1 MSAPT
6 PALDPTVPLGPTRL
20 ADFGR
25 THLIGVGGAGM
36 SAIAALLAAR
46 GLDVSGSDAR
56 DGTAL
61 VGLRAAGVTIWVGHD
76 AAHVDG
82 ARTVVVSTAVR
93 ATNPELV
100 RARELGLRVLHRSQA
115 LAALMVDRR
124 SIAVAGAHGKT
135 TTSAMIAVALAS
147 AGLDPSFAIGG
158 TVLFELPV
166 LPEPPVLSAPPTPSE
181 PPAATAPLGGAHDG
195 SGDAFVA
202 EADESDG
209 SFLAYAPTIAV
220 VTNVEPDHLDHY
232 GTRAAFE
239 EAFGQFAARIVDGGT
254 LVACADDPGAR
265 RLVEGARAPLAARG
279 ALVLTYGENPGADV
293 VVSDYRSADGAGST
307 FVLRTAHPALRGP
320 DAGLGADGALELRLT
335 LAVPGAHNALDAAA
349 AWTAARLVGVGP
361 AAAVAGLAAFRGTGR
376 RFEDRG
382 SAAGVRVV
390 DDYAHHPTEVAALLR
405 AARPVARGGRV
416 LVLFQPHLFSRT
428 RAFAAD
434 FARALD
440 LADAVVLTDIYA
452 AREDPDPSVTS
463 ALITSQVPTPGKAE
477 LVPDRVAAA
486 LRVAELARPGDLV
499 LTVGAGDVT
508 ELAQVVLDA
517 LGSRAAPVR

>member
-1 MSAPT
+1 MSA
-6 PALDPTVPLGPTRL
+6 LDARLEPVRL

-36 SAIAALLAAR
+36 SAIAALLVAR

-56 DGTAL
+56 NGTPL
-61 VGLRAAGVTIWVGHD
+61 VGLRAAGVTVWVGHD

-93 ATNPELV
+93 ETNPELV

-166 LPEPPVLSAPPTPSE
+166 RFELPAP
-181 PPAATAPLGGAHDG
+181 TAPLGGAHDG

-239 EAFGQFAARIVDGGT
+239 QAFGQFAARIVDGGT

-293 VVSDYRSADGAGST
+293 VVSDYRSGPGAGST
-307 FVLRTAHPALRGP
+307 FVLRTSHPALRGP
-320 DAGLGADGALELRLT
+320 AAGLGADGALELRVT

-349 AWTAARLVGVGP
+349 AWVAVRLVGVGP
-361 AAAVAGLAAFRGTGR
+361 DDAVAGLSAFRGTGR

-416 LVLFQPHLFSRT
+416 LVLFQPHLYSRT
-428 RAFAAD
+428 RVFAAE

-440 LADAVVLTDIYA
+440 LADAVVLTDIYG
-452 AREDPDPSVTS
+452 AREDPDPAVTS
-463 ALITSQVPTPGKAE
+463 ALITTQVATPGKAE
-477 LVPDRVAAA
+477 LVPDRIAAA
-486 LRVAELARPGDLV
+486 QRIAARAEPGDLI

-508 ELAQVVLDA
+508 ELAQVVLDSLTA
-517 LGSRAAPVR
+517 RAGSAP

>member
-1 MSAPT
+1 MSN
-6 PALDPTVPLGPTRL
+6 PTVSVVPTRL
-20 ADFGR
+20 DDFGR

-46 GLDVSGSDAR
+46 GLAVSGSDAR
-56 DGTAL
+56 EGPAIA
-61 VGLRAAGVTIWVGHD
+61 GLCAAGVTVWVGHD
-76 AAHVDG
+76 AAHVEG

-93 ATNPELV
+93 ETNPELA
-100 RARELGLRVLHRSQA
+100 RARERGLRVLHRSQA

-124 SIAVAGAHGKT
+124 SVAVAGAHGKT
-135 TTSAMIAVALAS
+135 TTSAMIAVALAT

-158 TVLFELPV
+158 TVLV
-166 LPEPPVLSAPPTPSE
+166 D
-181 PPAATAPLGGAHDG
+181 PPAPLADRAAPQVQLGGAHDG
-195 SGDAFVA
+195 AGDVFVA

-232 GTRAAFE
+232 GTREAFERAFE
-239 EAFGQFAARIVDGGT
+239 EFTDRIVDGGA
-254 LVACADDPGAR
+254 LVACADDAGAV
-265 RLVEGARAPLAARG
+265 RLMAAARGPLAARG
-279 ALVLTYGENPGADV
+279 ARVLTYGVTSDADV
-293 VVSDYRSADGAGST
+293 RVSDYRAVQAGST
-307 FVLRTAHPALRGP
+307 CVLRTAHPALS
-320 DAGLGADGALELRLT
+320 AGAGVLELDLH

-349 AWTAARLVGVGP
+349 AWIAARLVGVEP
-361 AAAVAGLAAFRGTGR
+361 AAAIAGLAAFRGTGR

-416 LVLFQPHLFSRT
+416 LVLFQPHLYSRT
-428 RAFAAD
+428 RSFATQ

-440 LADAVVLTDIYA
+440 LADAVVLTDIYG
-452 AREDPDPSVTS
+452 AREDPDPTVTS
-463 ALITSQVPTPGKAE
+463 RLITDQVATPGKAE
-477 LVPDRVAAA
+477 FVPDRIAAA
-486 LRVAELARPGDLV
+486 RRIADRAEPGDLV

-508 ELAQVVLDA
+508 GLAQVVLEV
-517 LGSRAAPVR
+517 LAARQRPPR